1 MPETKTKTLCSPSN
15 GLDDFEEDDIN
26 AATNRLVTRPRQRSQ
41 SQSRQRHRS
50 YHPNTNT
57 NPNPNPNQNQR
68 QRRTQGHRNA
78 AGLTTKQEVTLKA
91 GDMRMARMQ
100 ISLSQLRTEMEAS
113 SKTLHDLARM
123 LKVDMDAE

>member
-50 YHPNTNT
+50 YHPNT
-57 NPNPNPNQNQR
+57 NPNQNQR

-113 SKTLHDLARM
+113 SKTLRDLARM